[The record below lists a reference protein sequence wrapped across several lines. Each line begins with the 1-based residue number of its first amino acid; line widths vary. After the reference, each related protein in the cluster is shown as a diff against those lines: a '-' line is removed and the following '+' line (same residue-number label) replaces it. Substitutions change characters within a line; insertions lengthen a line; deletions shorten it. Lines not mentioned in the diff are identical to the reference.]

1 MGETTTMKTPEFAR
15 VLSAP
20 LDRPETASR
29 TRGLAFLSCA
39 ALLLLLVP
47 SGLMAQSSA
56 LTIVDI
62 SPASGATGVSV
73 GTTVEVQFSQ
83 PMIAGSLDSS
93 FTLQIGSNF
102 VACTVSTDSSSGEV
116 IGATL
121 TPSSPLS
128 PGTLYTATVTTG
140 AQSTSINSLAQNYSW
155 TFTTAGTAF
164 AVNTAS
170 PADGATGVA
179 VSVTPQ
185 ISFNEPADGTTI
197 NVGTFTL
204 QAGATPVA
212 GTVVLSIIPM
222 PPPPFPTIGASFH
235 PSSALAPGTT
245 YTATVT
251 TGAESSSDVALAT
264 NYVWTFTTAGA
275 PTGSITVVT
284 TALGGDG
291 TFTITS
297 NFGVTS
303 PVTTVSGTASQ
314 TISGLTPGSNYNVS
328 ETLPAD
334 WAPTSASCDNGSTST
349 AAIVVS
355 AGVTTTCTFTNTFT
369 PPSVSSTVP
378 ANTATSVAVASALS
392 ATFSEPM
399 EPLSINTATFTLLN
413 GLIPVPGTVS
423 YSGVTA
429 TFTPSSPLAANMPF
443 TAAISTGAQDPGGNA
458 LANDYTWTFTT
469 GAAPDLTPPTVSS
482 TVPAPAETAVP
493 IGNALSATF
502 SEALNPLT
510 ISTSSFTLRN
520 GPTPILG
527 TVTYAGLTAT
537 FTPLGTLEPNAFFT
551 ATITTAIMDLAG
563 NALQFDYVWNFT
575 TGAAPDLTPPSVSST
590 VPASGATNVPIGNA
604 LSVVFSEALNP
615 LTINTAT
622 FTVMQGINPVLGAV
636 TYAGVTAAF
645 TPLSALAF
653 DTVYTA
659 TLTTGVMDLAG
670 NALAANFVWT
680 FTTGAA
686 LDSTPP
692 TVSSTVPASGANN
705 IPIGNALSA
714 TFSQAMNPLDIS
726 TSTFTLQN
734 GSTPVPGTVAYD
746 GVTATFTPLAPLPP
760 NTLLTATITT
770 GATDLASTALVSN
783 YVWSFTTG
791 VLFDTTRPTVN
802 STVPIVGAINVG
814 VGNPLSAVFSEP
826 MNPLTINT
834 STFNLRQG
842 ATPILGTVTYNG
854 LTATFTPLSVLAP
867 NTLFTATITTGVADL
882 AGNAPAFSSSWSF
895 TTGAANAPPAVI
907 SIFPASGATQVT
919 TSANV
924 VANFSQLLSTLLTNT
939 ITFTLKQGNTAV
951 PGTVTF
957 AGSFATFDPTLNL
970 APNTIYTATLSD
982 TTANPAARTLTGSL
996 VWSFTTGSSVD
1007 QAAVCLSNFAVL
1019 SGMGIISSGAS
1030 TITGDIGVSAGASIT
1045 GFPPGTLTGTIHP
1058 GDAAAAQGILDL
1070 SAAYANAVA
1079 RVTGAVA
1086 VAGDLGGQTFTAGL
1100 YNSVSSLSIIAGNL
1114 TLDAKGDPNAVFLFQ
1129 MASTLTTAPGSQII
1143 LAGGASASNIFWQV
1157 GTSATLGAN
1166 SVFSGSILAN
1176 QTIALNSGAAVNG
1189 RLLAEDGT
1197 VTLAS
1202 NIIVSPPPSIALAG
1216 IVNAAS
1222 DTLTATAGGIVSV
1235 FGENLGSALTT
1246 ASGYPLP
1253 VTLGGSSFQ
1262 VGALAA
1268 PLYMTSCSQV
1278 NLQIPWQASGQV
1290 NVTATVGGLAST
1302 GETITLVPFAPGIF
1316 SLNQAGSGQGAVEIA
1331 ATSLLAA
1338 PLGPNGRPAAP
1349 GEYIAIFATGLGP
1362 VSNEPA
1368 TGAAALSDPL
1378 SSTLTVPMVTIGGA
1392 AAKVTYSG
1400 LAPGFAGLYQVN
1412 ALVPDGVP
1420 SGDSVSLV
1428 LSIGGVE
1435 SNTVTIAVQ

>member
-20 LDRPETASR
+20 QDRPETASR
-29 TRGLAFLSCA
+29 TRGPAFQFCA

-47 SGLMAQSSA
+47 LGLMAQDSA
-56 LTIVDI
+56 LTIVAV
-62 SPASGATGVSV
+62 SPASGATAVSV
-73 GTTVEVQFSQ
+73 GTTVEVQFNQ

-102 VACTVSTDSSSGEV
+102 VACALSTDSSSGEV

-121 TPSSPLS
+121 TPSSALS

-140 AQSTSINSLAQNYSW
+140 AQSTSINSLAQNYVW

-164 AVNTAS
+164 GVATAS
-170 PADGATGVA
+170 PANGATGVA

-204 QAGATPVA
+204 QAGATPVP
-212 GTVVLSIIPM
+212 GDVVLETIPM

-235 PSSALAPGTT
+235 PSSALLPGTT

-251 TGAESSSDVALAT
+251 TGAESASDVALAT

-284 TALGGDG
+284 TAVGGDG

-314 TISGLTPGSNYNVS
+314 TISGLTPGSNYNLS

-334 WAPTSASCDNGSTST
+334 WTPTSASCTNGSAST

-378 ANTATSVAVASALS
+378 ANNATSVAVASALS
-392 ATFSEPM
+392 ATFSEAM
-399 EPLSINTATFTLLN
+399 SPLTINTSTFTLLN
-413 GLIPVPGTVS
+413 GLTPVPGTVS
-423 YSGVTA
+423 YAGVTA
-429 TFTPSSPLAANMPF
+429 TFTPSSALPANTLF
-443 TAAISTGAQDPGGNA
+443 TATITTGAQDQGGNA
-458 LANDYTWTFTT
+458 IVANYVWTFTT

-482 TVPAPAETAVP
+482 TVPAPAELAVP

-510 ISTSSFTLRN
+510 VSASSFTLRN

-527 TVTYAGLTAT
+527 IVTYAGVTAT

-563 NALQFDYVWNFT
+563 NALQFDYVWNFA

-590 VPASGATNVPIGNA
+590 APANGATNVPIGNA
-604 LSVVFSEALNP
+604 LSVVFSEPLNP
-615 LTINTAT
+615 LTVSTAT
-622 FTVMQGINPVLGAV
+622 FTVMQGITPVLGAV
-636 TYAGVTAAF
+636 TYAGVTATF

-653 DTVYTA
+653 DTLYTA

-670 NALAANFVWT
+670 NALAANFAWT

-692 TVSSTVPASGANN
+692 TVSSTVPASGATN

-714 TFSQAMNPLDIS
+714 TFSQAMNPLEIS

-734 GSTPVPGTVAYD
+734 GPTPVPGTVAYD
-746 GVTATFTPLAPLPP
+746 GVTATFTPLAALPP

-791 VLFDTTRPTVN
+791 ALFDTTRPTVN

-814 VGNPLSAVFSEP
+814 VGNPLSAVFSEA
-826 MNPLTINT
+826 MNPLTIST
-834 STFNLRQG
+834 ATFNLRQG
-842 ATPILGTVTYNG
+842 AKPIAGTVTYNG
-854 LTATFTPLSVLAP
+854 VTATFTPLNVLAP
-867 NTLFTATITTGVADL
+867 NTFFTATITTGVTDL
-882 AGNAPAFSSSWSF
+882 AGNAPVFNYSWSF
-895 TTGAANAPPAVI
+895 TTGAANPTPAVI
-907 SIFPASGATQVT
+907 STFPANGAILVT
-919 TSANV
+919 PSANV
-924 VANFSQLLSTLLTNT
+924 VANFNQLLNTLLTNS
-939 ITFTLKQGNTAV
+939 ITFTLQQGTTPV

-957 AGSFATFDPTLNL
+957 AGTFATFDPTFNL
-970 APNTIYTATLSD
+970 APNTIYTATLTD
-982 TTANPAARTLTGSL
+982 TTTNPAARTLTGSL

-1045 GFPPGTLTGTIHP
+1045 GFPPGTLTGAVYA

-1070 SAAYANAVA
+1070 SAAYANAVG
-1079 RVTGAVA
+1079 RLVGAVA

-1100 YNSVSSLSIIAGNL
+1100 YNSVSSLSVIAGNL
-1114 TLDAKGDPNAVFLFQ
+1114 TLDAKGDPNAVFIFQ
-1129 MASTLTTAPGSQII
+1129 MASTLTTAPGTQVI
-1143 LAGGASASNIFWQV
+1143 LTGGASASNVFWQV

-1176 QTIALNSGAAVNG
+1176 QSITLNLGAAVNG
-1189 RLLAEDGT
+1189 RLLAENGT

-1202 NIIVSPPPSIALAG
+1202 NIIVSPPPSISVG
-1216 IVNAAS
+1216 GFVNAAS
-1222 DTLTATAGGIVSV
+1222 DAQTAAAGSIETV
-1235 FGENLGSALTT
+1235 FGHNLGSALTT

-1253 VTLGGSSFQ
+1253 ISLGGSSFQ
-1262 VGALAA
+1262 VGTEAA
-1268 PLYMTSCSQV
+1268 PLYMTSCSQQ
-1278 NLQIPWQASGQV
+1278 NIQIPWDAVGQV
-1290 NVTATVGGLAST
+1290 TLTATVGGLVST
-1302 GETITLVPFAPGIF
+1302 GEAITIVPFSPGIF
-1316 SLNQAGSGQGAVEIA
+1316 SLNQGGSGQGAVEIA
-1331 ATSLLAA
+1331 ATGQLAA
-1338 PLGPNGRPAAP
+1338 PLADAGVPVKR

-1362 VSNEPA
+1362 VSNQPA
-1368 TGAAALSDPL
+1368 NGAAALSDPL
-1378 SSTLTVPMVTIGGA
+1378 SSTLTTPIVTIGGT

-1412 ALVPDGVP
+1412 ALVPDGAP
-1420 SGDSVSLV
+1420 TGNSVSLY
-1428 LSIGGVE
+1428 LSIGGVQ
-1435 SNTVTIAVQ
+1435 SNSVTIAVQ